1 MFDYTKRSRK
11 VLEVLAQA
19 EGRRLNSDALGPE
32 HIMLAL
38 LKDDDSVAARILRNM
53 GVNFEILRRNIEQA
67 IRRSGSTIIL
77 GNLPLSA
84 RFTRIIEI
92 AKDEAR
98 KLKNN
103 YVGTEHLLLSIFRDG
118 TCSGIDT
125 LIRAGIDYNVIKG
138 EVQKILGVTPE
149 GNPQQKTNDKSKT
162 PTLDEFAIELTRL
175 AAEDKLDPVI
185 GRNSEIERVIR
196 ILSRKTKNNPVLIGE
211 AGVGKTAIVEGLAQ
225 RIVHHDV
232 PEPLF
237 NKRVL
242 ALDLA
247 SVVAGTKYRGEF
259 EERLKR
265 IMKEIKASDNV
276 ILFIDEL
283 HTIIGAGAAEGA
295 IDAANILKPALAR
308 GELQCI
314 GATTLNEYRM
324 YIEKDAALERRFQTV
339 MVDEPS
345 VDEAIEIL
353 FGLRERYEVHHK
365 VKYTDEAI
373 KKAVLYADR
382 YIHDRYLPDK
392 AIDVIDEA
400 GSKARLENCERPVD
414 IELLEREIEDLNNR
428 KNELVKAQEYEQ
440 AASIRDTIIEKKAL
454 LSQKISDWQQRIND
468 YAVIVDEKQIATVV
482 AQWTK
487 IPVEKLE
494 ESESQKLLRMEQELH
509 KRIIGQDD
517 AISVISRA
525 IRRSR
530 TGLRSSRRPIGS
542 FIFLGPTGVGK
553 TELAKALAE
562 FLFDDEDALIRFDMS
577 EFMEKHAVSRLI
589 GAPPGYVGYEEGG
602 QLTEKV
608 KRRPYSVILFD
619 EIEKAHPDVYNIL
632 LQVLEEGELTDNF
645 GSTTS
650 FIDTVIIM
658 TSNVGNREFQK
669 IGKMGFNEIDPQLA
683 QFQNVDE
690 EVKKLFSPEFLN
702 RIDAVVHFHKLNE
715 NHIKQILDLM
725 LNEVNEHLEEQGIE
739 LIVSPKVKH
748 YLVKRGFNEKYGAR
762 YLRRT
767 VQNEIEDRL
776 AVEILNGRFKDC
788 HRVYA
793 GIKYDAIYFKPEKNG
808 NTGKI
813 PEPEVVHHS

>member
-1 MFDYTKRSRK
+1 
-11 VLEVLAQA
+11 
-19 EGRRLNSDALGPE
+19 
-32 HIMLAL
+32 
-38 LKDDDSVAARILRNM
+38 
-53 GVNFEILRRNIEQA
+53 
-67 IRRSGSTIIL
+67 
-77 GNLPLSA
+77 
-84 RFTRIIEI
+84 
-92 AKDEAR
+92 
-98 KLKNN
+98 
-103 YVGTEHLLLSIFRDG
+103 
-118 TCSGIDT
+118 
-125 LIRAGIDYNVIKG
+125 
-138 EVQKILGVTPE
+138 
-149 GNPQQKTNDKSKT
+149 
-162 PTLDEFAIELTRL
+162 
-175 AAEDKLDPVI
+175 
-185 GRNSEIERVIR
+185 
-196 ILSRKTKNNPVLIGE
+196 
-211 AGVGKTAIVEGLAQ
+211 
-225 RIVHHDV
+225 
-232 PEPLF
+232 
-237 NKRVL
+237 
-242 ALDLA
+242 
-247 SVVAGTKYRGEF
+247 
-259 EERLKR
+259 LKR
-265 IMKEIKASDNV
+265 KHSY
-276 ILFIDEL
+276 
-283 HTIIGAGAAEGA
+283 
-295 IDAANILKPALAR
+295 LK
-308 GELQCI
+308 
-314 GATTLNEYRM
+314 
-324 YIEKDAALERRFQTV
+324 
-339 MVDEPS
+339 
-345 VDEAIEIL
+345 
-353 FGLRERYEVHHK
+353 
-365 VKYTDEAI
+365 
-373 KKAVLYADR
+373 
-382 YIHDRYLPDK
+382 
-392 AIDVIDEA
+392 
-400 GSKARLENCERPVD
+400 
-414 IELLEREIEDLNNR
+414 
-428 KNELVKAQEYEQ
+428 
-440 AASIRDTIIEKKAL
+440 
-454 LSQKISDWQQRIND
+454 KISDWQQRIND

-530 TGLRSSRRPIGS
+530 TGLRSARRPIGS

-690 EVKKLFSPEFLN
+690 EVKRLFSPEFLN

-813 PEPEVVHHS
+813 TEPEVVHHS